1 MEPEKTTE
9 SSSFGDDRHVNG
21 DSKAAIPNDHHDA
34 ATAPPPPPPPKQ
46 SIFRKAQTKTG
57 LDAITLILMFKGA
70 LPPTIALAL
79 YQWTAFADQY
89 TTLGYLAAIMSLL
102 SLAIQPRA
110 KFCQA
115 MFFSLLFT
123 CTGAAVALLQIQC
136 TISARNLQDLPDL
149 GSATGTSG
157 SKQVIAYSSSACVVS
172 CVWLFFAIYVINTIR
187 AKRPQLMLPCIQYS
201 IFAIVT
207 SVYAPSFGTMSA
219 GESFVR
225 RLLLAYLAGFGL
237 ATIVSLLVIPITSR
251 AVAEKQIAGMLG
263 LMKASLAA
271 QGAYMKALTDS
282 HRPKDKEDAGEGD
295 ASIEAKAGVMRGNVV
310 ALGGLFAKLRLE
322 IGFAKKEM
330 GYGKLKP
337 EDYSDIISEIQ
348 NMLLPIVG
356 MSTFMDIMQTLK
368 HKRTSHEK
376 TMQDDEAVRAIQE
389 LETEEWDEVISSS
402 RDQYTQLQQYISDG
416 LTHIGLAL
424 EVIPRPKKRG
434 DVEGNASHAQPGSP
448 DFAASM
454 RTAMKEFA
462 QQRKTIVHDWCTRKF
477 IELPDNFFEDH
488 TAQVSMKDMNTI
500 KEAVRHKHNQQ
511 QLYLI
516 LYMGYLNH
524 SICSA
529 VLDTCKYA
537 DVKVTSGQMGKKRL
551 ISPGW
556 RRMRKLISEIFEE
569 KDSNPGM
576 NDGDDTAAAV
586 YVGDSLLARKDPEH
600 LPASNFWEKGTDYL
614 RVVPR
619 VLQSAESN
627 YGFRAAVAAISI
639 GILPFIYQ
647 TRTFFLQQR
656 GFWALIMTAIGMDT
670 HAGRGIF
677 GFICR
682 ILGTVVAMVASLVI
696 WYIGYRQPG
705 AIIPIFYIFLLFCTW
720 FLLKNPTLTM
730 VAIISMVTTI
740 LILGYALQDEKIGQ
754 ALLTSNGQNY
764 YPIYLLAPYRLVAVI
779 IGLGVAFFWTY
790 FPYPVTTHGTLRKD
804 LGETL
809 HLMANYYSCVHTT
822 AHARLSKGYLAN
834 ETIKG
839 SPMSKLAKARR
850 KVFSKIIVNLNK
862 CREHSNFTKWEP
874 TFGGKFP
881 KETYDD
887 LIITLQHMFNYT
899 TLISYST
906 NAFVSEPGTE
916 ESRWLQ
922 DFRDFT
928 KDLKLTSHD
937 MTSTLCLVSAS
948 ITNSQPLP
956 PYLRIPEPFRL
967 SDKLSSVDP
976 EIMSVKHI
984 DEPCY
989 AAFAVLEVASSLV
1002 TEEMGHIVKKVREL
1016 VGEVDFSFH
1025 IISTSDSASLGSTLL
1040 GEERDDKGKKD

>member
-1 MEPEKTTE
+1 MGLEQAEE
-9 SSSFGDDRHVNG
+9 SSSSHGDGHVTGN
-21 DSKAAIPNDHHDA
+21 SEAPIPNDHHEA
-34 ATAPPPPPPPKQ
+34 AARNPPTQRFFK
-46 SIFRKAQTKTG
+46 KAQTKTG

-70 LPPTIALAL
+70 LPPTIALAF
-79 YQWTAFADQY
+79 YQWTAFADEY
-89 TTLGYLAAIMSLL
+89 TTLGYLTAIMSLL
-102 SLAIQPRA
+102 ALAIQPRA

-115 MFFSLLFT
+115 MFISLLFT
-123 CTGAAVALLQIQC
+123 CTGAALALLQIKC
-136 TISARNLQDLPDL
+136 TIAARNLQNPPNL
-149 GSATGTSG
+149 GSVTGSSG
-157 SKQVIAYSSSACVVS
+157 SRQAIAYSSSACVVAS
-172 CVWLFFAIYVINTIR
+172 VWLFFALYVINVIR

-207 SVYAPSFGTMSA
+207 STYAPSFGTMSA

-225 RLLLAYLAGFGL
+225 RLLLTYLTGFGF
-237 ATIVSLLVIPITSR
+237 ATGVSLFVVPITSR

-271 QGAYMKALTDS
+271 QGTYMESLTES
-282 HRPKDKEDAGEGD
+282 HRLRDKDDAGKGE
-295 ASIEAKAGVMRGNVV
+295 ASVEAKAGVMRANVG
-310 ALGGLFAKLRLE
+310 ALGGLFAKLKLE
-322 IGFAKKEM
+322 TGFAKKEI
-330 GYGKLKP
+330 GYGKLRP
-337 EDYSDIISEIQ
+337 GDYSEIVSEMQ
-348 NMLLPIVG
+348 KMLLPIVG
-356 MSTFMDIMQTLK
+356 MSTFMDIMQTAK
-368 HKRTSHEK
+368 SKRTLHEHD
-376 TMQDDEAVRAIQE
+376 MQDSEAVRAIHE
-389 LETEEWDEVISSS
+389 LEAEEWDEVISSS
-402 RDQYTQLQQYISDG
+402 HDQYAQLQQYISDG
-416 LTHIGLAL
+416 MTHIGLAL
-424 EVIPRPKKRG
+424 EVIPKPKKRT
-434 DVEGNASHAQPGSP
+434 DVEGDAGPPQPGSP
-448 DFAASM
+448 DFAISL
-454 RTAMKEFA
+454 RTAMSEFA
-462 QQRKTIVHDWCTRKF
+462 QQRKKIVRDWCTKKG
-477 IELPDNFFEDH
+477 IELPDKFFEDEA
-488 TAQVSMKDMNTI
+488 AQISLKDTNMI

-511 QLYLI
+511 QLYLV

-529 VLDTCKYA
+529 VLGTCKYA
-537 DVKVTSGQMGKKRL
+537 DAKVTSGQMDKRRL
-551 ISPGW
+551 INPGW
-556 RRMRKLISEIFEE
+556 RRTRKLVSELFDE

-586 YVGDSLLARKDPEH
+586 YVGDSMRARKDPEH
-600 LPASNFWEKGTDYL
+600 LPPSNLWEKGTDYL
-614 RVVPR
+614 RMVPR
-619 VLQSAESN
+619 ILQSSESN

-639 GILPFIYQ
+639 GILAFIFQ
-647 TRTFFLQQR
+647 TRTFFLQER
-656 GFWALIMTAIGMDT
+656 GTWALIMTAIGMDT

-677 GFICR
+677 GFVCR
-682 ILGTVVAMVASLVI
+682 ILGTVVAMIASLLI

-705 AIIPIFYIFLLFCTW
+705 AIIPVFYIFLLFCTW

-740 LILGYALQDEKIGQ
+740 LILGYALQDEKIGK

-764 YPIYLLAPYRLVAVI
+764 HAIYLLAPYRLVAVI
-779 IGLGVAFFWTY
+779 IGLSVAFIWTY

-809 HLMANYYSCVHTT
+809 YLMANYYSCVHTT
-822 AHARLSKGYLAN
+822 AHVRLTKGSQAD
-834 ETIKG
+834 ETRKG
-839 SPMSKLAKARR
+839 SPTYKLAKARQ

-862 CREHSNFTKWEP
+862 CREHSKFTKWEP

-887 LIITLQHMFNYT
+887 LITTLQHMFNYT
-899 TLISYST
+899 SLISYST
-906 NAFVSEPGTE
+906 NAFVSEPEAE

-956 PYLRIPEPFRL
+956 PYLRIPEPFKL

-976 EIMSVKHI
+976 EIMSVNHI

-1002 TEEMGHIVKKVREL
+1002 TEEMGHVVKKVQEL

-1040 GEERDDKGKKD
+1040 DEERDEKGKKD

>member
-1 MEPEKTTE
+1 MDQEKTKE
-9 SSSFGDDRHVNG
+9 SSSSGDDGHLNG
-21 DSKAAIPNDHHDA
+21 DSKPTTPNDHHEA
-34 ATAPPPPPPPKQ
+34 AAPSPPKQ
-46 SIFRKAQTKTG
+46 SFFKKVQTKTG

-70 LPPTIALAL
+70 LPPTIALAF
-79 YQWTAFADQY
+79 YQWTAFANEY
-89 TTLGYLAAIMSLL
+89 TTLGYLTAIMSLL
-102 SLAIQPRA
+102 SLAMQPRA

-136 TISARNLQDLPDL
+136 TVAARNLQDPPNL
-149 GSATGTSG
+149 GSATGSSG
-157 SKQVIAYSSSACVVS
+157 SKQAIAYSSSACVVS
-172 CVWLFFAIYVINTIR
+172 CVWLFFAIYAINTIR

-207 SVYAPSFGTMSA
+207 STYAPSFPNMVA
-219 GESFVR
+219 AESFVR
-225 RLLLAYLAGFGL
+225 RLLLAYLTGFGF
-237 ATIVSLLVIPITSR
+237 ATGISLLVIPITSR
-251 AVAEKQIAGMLG
+251 AIAEKQTAGMLG

-271 QGAYMKALTDS
+271 QGAYMKALTES
-282 HRPKDKEDAGEGD
+282 HRPKSKEDASEGEK
-295 ASIEAKAGVMRGNVV
+295 SIETKAAVMRGNVV

-337 EDYSDIISEIQ
+337 ADYSDIVSEIQ

-356 MSTFMDIMQTLK
+356 MSTFMDIMQTVK
-368 HKRTSHEK
+368 TKRAFHEK
-376 TMQDDEAVRAIQE
+376 AMQDDEAVRAIQE
-389 LETEEWDEVISSS
+389 LEAEEWDEVISSS
-402 RDQYTQLQQYISDG
+402 QDQYSQLQQYIFDG
-416 LTHIGLAL
+416 MTHIGQVL
-424 EVIPRPKKRG
+424 EIVPKPKKKG
-434 DVEGNASHAQPGSP
+434 DVEEDAAHPRPGSP
-448 DFAASM
+448 EFAALLKQ
-454 RTAMKEFA
+454 AMKEFA
-462 QQRKTIVHDWCTRKF
+462 QQRKKIVHEWCTRKG
-477 IELPDNFFEDH
+477 IELPDRFFEDQA
-488 TAQVSMKDMNTI
+488 AQISLKDTNTI

-537 DVKVTSGQMGKKRL
+537 DAKVTTGQMSKRRL
-551 ISPGW
+551 INPGW
-556 RRMRKLISEIFEE
+556 HRIRKLISEIFEE

-586 YVGDSLLARKDPEH
+586 YVGDSLKARKDPEH
-600 LPASNFWEKGTDYL
+600 LPASNLWEKATDYIRL
-614 RVVPR
+614 VPR
-619 VLQSAESN
+619 ILQSAESN

-639 GILPFIYQ
+639 GILAFIYQ
-647 TRTFFLQQR
+647 TRTFFLQER

-705 AIIPIFYIFLLFCTW
+705 AIIPVFGIFLLFCMW

-730 VAIISMVTTI
+730 VAIISMVTTV
-740 LILGYALQDEKIGQ
+740 LILGYSLQDEKIGQ
-754 ALLTSNGQNY
+754 ARLTSNGQNY

-779 IGLGVAFFWTY
+779 AGLGVAFIWTY

-809 HLMANYYSCVHTT
+809 YLMANYYSCVHTT

-834 ETIKG
+834 ETKKG
-839 SPMSKLAKARR
+839 SPMYKLAKARR

-862 CREHSNFTKWEP
+862 CREHSKFTKWEP

-887 LIITLQHMFNYT
+887 LIVTLQHMFNYT
-899 TLISYST
+899 SLIAYST
-906 NAFVSEPGTE
+906 NAFVSEPDAE

-1002 TEEMGHIVKKVREL
+1002 TEEMGHVVKKVQEL

-1040 GEERDDKGKKD
+1040 GEERDEKGKKD